1 MNEHAEHVGPTS
13 TGQGGLVEQGMNV
26 CRHHGA
32 GLKFVDRQEES
43 RTDAVRDCMKLLLRS

>member
-43 RTDAVRDCMKLLLRS
+43 RTDAVRDCMK